1 MTAVAKSR
9 YSLTKGWENDGKGL
23 LMRTASVEYR
33 AISVTCTHL
42 PCRVI
47 LESQCSF
54 GSAPIRLMWTEGD
67 S

>member
-9 YSLTKGWENDGKGL
+9 YSFDQGLGKRPKRF
-23 LMRTASVEYR
+23 LMRTASVEYD
-33 AISVTCTHL
+33 AMSVTCTHL

-54 GSAPIRLMWTEGD
+54 GSGSIRLRWI
-67 S
+67 